1 MWLVQVMK
9 ALPLRTGLKLRKSVS
24 SRLCSSRKRLSVVFC
39 STVMLVFLTGSCLR
53 RSLRDR
59 SCLGRTFLHILSMQA
74 FLQSSN
80 FPCFSELVEG
90 MLSLVQVWTMLGPV
104 GQLTHT
110 TSHLPSFIPHPFFQ
124 ADVAQQQY
132 MCGYYFFGGHADC
145 LSRVIL
151 HDRLTD

>member
-24 SRLCSSRKRLSVVFC
+24 SRLCSSRKRLSVVSC

-90 MLSLVQVWTMLGPV
+90 MLSLGQVWTMLGLV
-104 GQLTHT
+104 GKLTHT

-124 ADVAQQQY
+124 ARCSAATVHVWLL
-132 MCGYYFFGGHADC
+132 FFWGAC
-145 LSRVIL
+145 
-151 HDRLTD
+151 RLPLACHSA

>member
-24 SRLCSSRKRLSVVFC
+24 SRLCSSRKRLSGVSC

-59 SCLGRTFLHILSMQA
+59 SCLGRTFLHILLMQA

-90 MLSLVQVWTMLGPV
+90 MLSLGQVWTMLRLV
-104 GQLTHT
+104 GKLTHT

-132 MCGYYFFGGHADC
+132 MCGYHFFWVGMQTA
-145 LSRVIL
+145 SRVSFCM
-151 HDRLTD
+151 TD